1 MLVDSQGINSFH
13 FLLFPLKDE
22 LIREVQI
29 GCYCSFVLLPSCEI
43 HSSSLQLHCTP
54 VFEVHL
60 LMILTT
66 ILLHSFAIKNSLTLC
81 YVLMFLA

>member
-1 MLVDSQGINSFH
+1 MLVDSQGINSFL

-66 ILLHSFAIKNSLTLC
+66 ILLRSFAIKIPLHF
-81 YVLMFLA
+81 VMF